1 MLGCLGA
8 EMRLLVSY
16 RPLGIINPHILLPF
30 CVTLYLGRGK
40 HTRRQIVVECYEYKA
55 AECTWRTQ
63 FNKLCSKTAARASTT
78 PSSARDTYIQRV
90 YAPRPI
96 CFAVA
101 PPPRHM

>member
-16 RPLGIINPHILLPF
+16 RPLARIIITFFTHCYF
-30 CVTLYLGRGK
+30 CRVTLDLGRGK

-63 FNKLCSKTAARASTT
+63 FNKLCSNDPLK
-78 PSSARDTYIQRV
+78 
-90 YAPRPI
+90 
-96 CFAVA
+96 
-101 PPPRHM
+101 